1 MRFARLVCTTAA
13 LVLAVTPVWAQTG
26 DVPADAARSVGAEL
40 TVSDIV
46 WMAEEGVSEDI
57 IRAKVR
63 ESGQVFY
70 LSVDEILR
78 LKKAGVPDAV
88 VVSMLESG
96 IQTRVYKAVSEARE
110 IEASRPVVIAPSW
123 NGWYNSYWGWR
134 GWWSPYSYRTHHYSR
149 PYPSWGHHS
158 PGHHSSGHHPGT
170 PSAPARPRSGGSF
183 GRGGRR

>member
-26 DVPADAARSVGAEL
+26 DVPAGEARSVGAEL

-63 ESGQVFY
+63 ESGQVFH

-96 IQTRVYKAVSEARE
+96 IQTRVYKAVNRLADALSGPRE
-110 IEASRPVVIAPSW
+110 YKVLVP
-123 NGWYNSYWGWR
+123 GDDDGNSTLEEEQLNALGKEGWR
-134 GWWSPYSYRTHHYSR
+134 IVAVK
-149 PYPSWGHHS
+149 
-158 PGHHSSGHHPGT
+158 SSG
-170 PSAPARPRSGGSF
+170 RIFLERVLPRKDHG
-183 GRGGRR
+183 